1 MLILAGLGNPGPKYE
16 RNRHN
21 IGFLCVDEMASRWRF
36 GPWRTKFQSEVCE
49 GNIQTP
55 AGEVRALLMKP
66 QTYMNESGRAILAAA
81 KFYKT
86 PLDQVVVFHDEMDLA
101 PGRFRMKTGGGAA
114 GHNGLRSIIGQMG
127 PNFRRARMGVGHPG
141 DKDMVLGWVLSDFN
155 KVDGP
160 WVEGDRELYVAA
172 GMQLWGEN
180 RITLEPTL
188 TDEYG
193 ITKLAEVKPTVLA
206 LYGKDMNAINTFWAS
221 IPKANDPSAPICY
234 DYPWPADASSDF
246 PTMQGHTCLT
256 KLQW

>member
-1 MLILAGLGNPGPKYE
+1 MKVFVGLGNPGEKYA
-16 RNRHN
+16 RQRHN
-21 IGFLCVDEMASRWRF
+21 IGFMALDAIARAHGFS
-36 GPWRTKFQSEVCE
+36 PWRPRFQSLAAE
-49 GNIQTP
+49 GMIGNDKIL
-55 AGEVRALLMKP
+55 ALKP

-160 WVEGDRELYVAA
+160 WVETLCRACADAA
-172 GMQLWGEN
+172 PLLAATE
-180 RITLEPTL
+180 
-188 TDEYG
+188 DEKYQ
-193 ITKLAEVKPTVLA
+193 TEVMRLAP
-206 LYGKDMNAINTFWAS
+206 S
-221 IPKANDPSAPICY
+221 PKADPRKAGLSEGAK
-234 DYPWPADASSDF
+234 PAN
-246 PTMQGHTCLT
+246 
-256 KLQW
+256 

>member
-81 KFYKT
+81 KFYKS

-160 WVEGDRELYVAA
+160 WVETLCRACADAA
-172 GMQLWGEN
+172 PLLAATE
-180 RITLEPTL
+180 
-188 TDEYG
+188 DEKYQ
-193 ITKLAEVKPTVLA
+193 TEVMRLAP
-206 LYGKDMNAINTFWAS
+206 S
-221 IPKANDPSAPICY
+221 PKADPRKAGLSEGAK
-234 DYPWPADASSDF
+234 PAN
-246 PTMQGHTCLT
+246 
-256 KLQW
+256 